1 LTLDLDFSNLQAYAP
16 SFHHG
21 IVVLRPPRQD
31 KQTLISLLKR
41 LLPVFGAKSPDQR
54 LWIVELDRIR
64 IREK

>member
-1 LTLDLDFSNLQAYAP
+1 
-16 SFHHG
+16 
-21 IVVLRPPRQD
+21 VVLRPPRQD